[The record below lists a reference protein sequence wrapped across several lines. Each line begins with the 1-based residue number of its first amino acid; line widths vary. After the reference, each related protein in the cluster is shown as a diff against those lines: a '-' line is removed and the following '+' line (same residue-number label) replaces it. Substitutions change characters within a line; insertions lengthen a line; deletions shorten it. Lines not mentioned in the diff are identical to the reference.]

1 MPENKAVGGTTQA
14 IVSVP
19 VENLRLDRE
28 NPRLPS
34 TDIGS
39 DVELLRYLWREMA
52 VDEVALSI
60 AANGFFPEEPLLVVP
75 VTKGRKDPESDKF
88 VVVEGNRR
96 LVAVLLLRDPAM
108 RQRLKAD
115 LPEIDA
121 AALQKL
127 NRLPVSIYDDRKD
140 LWEYLGFRHINGP
153 KEWDAFSK
161 ARYVAKV
168 REQYKIELE
177 EIARRIGDKHAF
189 VKRIY
194 RGYLLVQ
201 QAEEEADFSADD
213 INKNRFNFSHL
224 YTAASEPE
232 FQRFLGIDA
241 SNSLQPHPVP
251 KEKLGEL
258 KELMLWLYGS
268 KSAKKLPL
276 VRTQNPDLN
285 ILREVIAKPSALA
298 VLRSGYP
305 LSRAYDV
312 SIGDARR
319 FEEALTRAK
328 EDLLLAKGTVT
339 TGYSGGEALFTVIGE
354 IVQVASKIEEEM
366 RAKREQV
373 TKKGKK

>member
-1 MPENKAVGGTTQA
+1 MPENKAVGPPIQA
-14 IVSVP
+14 IVNVP
-19 VENLRLDRE
+19 VDNLRLDRE

-34 TDIGS
+34 SDIGS
-39 DVELLRYLWREMA
+39 DVDLLRYLWREMA

-75 VTKGRKDPESDKF
+75 EKKGSKDPESDKF

-96 LVAVLLLRDPAM
+96 LAAVLLLRDSSL
-108 RQRLKAD
+108 RQRIKAE

-121 AALQKL
+121 TATERL
-127 NRLPVSIYDDRKD
+127 NRLPVSIYDDRRD

-161 ARYVAKV
+161 AKYVAKV
-168 REQYKIELE
+168 REQYSIELE

-201 QAEEEADFSADD
+201 QAEAEGDFSPDD

-232 FQRFLGIDA
+232 FQRFLGINA
-241 SNSLQPHPVP
+241 SNSLKPSPVP
-251 KEKLGEL
+251 KERLGEL
-258 KELMLWLYGS
+258 RELMVWLYGS

-285 ILREVIAKPSALA
+285 ILREVIGKPAALA

-312 SIGDARR
+312 SIGDVRR

-339 TGYSGGEALFTVIGE
+339 TGYSGGEELFTVIGE
-354 IVQVASKIEEEM
+354 IVQVASKIQEEM
-366 RAKREQV
+366 TGKREQLGRKL
-373 TKKGKK
+373 KK

>member
-1 MPENKAVGGTTQA
+1 MPESKPVGLPTQA
-14 IVSVP
+14 IISVP

-34 TDIGS
+34 ADIGS

-75 VTKGRKDPESDKF
+75 EKKGKRDPETDKF
-88 VVVEGNRR
+88 IVVEGNRR
-96 LVAVLLLRDPAM
+96 LAAVLLLRDASL
-108 RQRLKAD
+108 RQKLKTD
-115 LPEIDA
+115 LPEIDDA
-121 AALQKL
+121 ASEKL
-127 NRLPVSIYDDRKD
+127 SRLPVSIYDDRKD

-161 ARYVAKV
+161 AKYVAKV

-201 QAEEEADFSADD
+201 QAEAEAAFNAED

-241 SNSLQPHPVP
+241 SNSLKPSPVP
-251 KEKLGEL
+251 KEKLSEL

-268 KSAKKLPL
+268 KTAKKLPL

-285 ILREVIAKPSALA
+285 ILREVIGKPAALA

-339 TGYSGGEALFTVIGE
+339 TGYGGGEELFTVVTE
-354 IVQVASKIEEEM
+354 IVQVAGKIQEEM
-366 RAKREQV
+366 TGKREQA
-373 TKKGKK
+373 TKKVRK